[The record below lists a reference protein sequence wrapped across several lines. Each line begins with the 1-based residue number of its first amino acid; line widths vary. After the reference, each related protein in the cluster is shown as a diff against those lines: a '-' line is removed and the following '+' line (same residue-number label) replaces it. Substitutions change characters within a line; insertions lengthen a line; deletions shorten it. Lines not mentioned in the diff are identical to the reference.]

1 MAKKNHAYNLQ
12 RDNIYSDMFCLSRA
26 VNLGVGERKGID
38 EQTIDSPSKT
48 VPSFFVLW

>member
-12 RDNIYSDMFCLSRA
+12 RDNIYSDMFCLSRG

-48 VPSFFVLW
+48 VPSLFVLW